1 MLDCQQ
7 GNRELGGFAVNDV
20 REKKG
25 LNPLD
30 VHVVDVVVDRGDKF
44 IHGKDH
50 DGEEKMSS
58 TVERKKLLGTLL
70 RPVVRKNKVLD
81 QTIHHWSNW
90 RDR

>member
-1 MLDCQQ
+1 M
-7 GNRELGGFAVNDV
+7 NDV

-58 TVERKKLLGTLL
+58 TMERK
-70 RPVVRKNKVLD
+70 
-81 QTIHHWSNW
+81 TIRNTSKTF
-90 RDR
+90 R

>member
-1 MLDCQQ
+1 MGPAGADPVYQCLIVSK
-7 GNRELGGFAVNDV
+7 ETEKGGFAVNDV

-44 IHGKDH
+44 IHVKDH

-58 TVERKKLLGTLL
+58 TVERK
-70 RPVVRKNKVLD
+70 
-81 QTIHHWSNW
+81 TIRNTSKTC
-90 RDR
+90 R